1 MFNGNFCFKLFVVV
15 SQIIITC
22 NAVSMD
28 RHLEDIRYYITMQQP
43 FELDLLVNGGGCG
56 CGDSEIEDF
65 CSSTEES
72 SDDSSRK
79 P

>member
-1 MFNGNFCFKLFVVV
+1 MFNSNFCFKLFVVV

-28 RHLEDIRYYITMQQP
+28 RHLEDIMYYITTQQP
-43 FELDLLVNGGGCG
+43 FDFDVGGGGGGC
-56 CGDSEIEDF
+56 EI
-65 CSSTEES
+65 EES
-72 SDDSSRK
+72 SSGDSSRN

>member
-28 RHLEDIRYYITMQQP
+28 RHLEDIMYYITTQQP
-43 FELDLLVNGGGCG
+43 FEFDVGAGGGGGGC
-56 CGDSEIEDF
+56 EI
-65 CSSTEES
+65 EES
-72 SDDSSRK
+72 SSVDSSRN

>member
-15 SQIIITC
+15 SQFIITC

-28 RHLEDIRYYITMQQP
+28 RHLEDIMYYITTQQP
-43 FELDLLVNGGGCG
+43 FEFDVGGGGGC
-56 CGDSEIEDF
+56 EI
-65 CSSTEES
+65 EES
-72 SDDSSRK
+72 SSVDSSRN

>member
-1 MFNGNFCFKLFVVV
+1 MFNSNFCFKLFVVV

-28 RHLEDIRYYITMQQP
+28 RHLEDIMYYITTQQP
-43 FELDLLVNGGGCG
+43 FEFDVGGGGGGC
-56 CGDSEIEDF
+56 EI
-65 CSSTEES
+65 EES
-72 SDDSSRK
+72 SSVDSSRN